1 MDTDDDGPIVHLK
14 DRNRYKS
21 LDRRGP
27 CSLDASELRIQD
39 EIISSMD
46 DKNNDVNKIL
56 LLMCVQLDEMMDD
69 SDRIPDHLNRR
80 SDAID
85 TLIKSRTFSS
95 PSSSV
100 DSVLTSK
107 KPNQKQLS
115 KDANDL
121 IKDID
126 ELLAGTNNESIG
138 LMDCDKLFCDVDELI
153 QGSDE
158 AMKSGNLMDF
168 VDEMIDN
175 VKKLVLNHDC
185 FHSSQQQHQYS
196 DNTTACLGKEEEGN
210 QNDYEDFLTIYGLI
224 LNLSLIEVDQIC
236 DQLID
241 LVGVRR
247 SEWNKVQLTTKSP
260 PKHRRIDDF
269 SDAERRKRQILKSYM
284 NTSLVICGKVT
295 LP

>member
-1 MDTDDDGPIVHLK
+1 MDTDADDPIVHLK
-14 DRNRYKS
+14 DRNRYTS

-27 CSLDASELRIQD
+27 CNLDASELRIQD

-56 LLMCVQLDEMMDD
+56 LLMCVELDKVMDD

-85 TLIKSRTFSS
+85 TLIKSRNFSS
-95 PSSSV
+95 PSSYV

-107 KPNQKQLS
+107 KLNQKQLS

-126 ELLAGTNNESIG
+126 ELIAGTDNESIG
-138 LMDCDKLFCDVDELI
+138 GMDCDKLFRDVDELI

-158 AMKSGNLMDF
+158 ATKSGNLMDS

-175 VKKLVLNHDC
+175 VDKLIGNHDC
-185 FHSSQQQHQYS
+185 FNSSQQQHQYS
-196 DNTTACLGKEEEGN
+196 DKTTNIVVASSWMHSFPYSESHLYKNLHPTHANGCRGK
-210 QNDYEDFLTIYGLI
+210 F
-224 LNLSLIEVDQIC
+224 
-236 DQLID
+236 
-241 LVGVRR
+241 
-247 SEWNKVQLTTKSP
+247 
-260 PKHRRIDDF
+260 F
-269 SDAERRKRQILKSYM
+269 
-284 NTSLVICGKVT
+284 
-295 LP
+295 

>member
-1 MDTDDDGPIVHLK
+1 MSFLPAFPSFLPAQINHVLSKLHYCLACVMDTDDDDPIVHLK
-14 DRNRYKS
+14 DRNRYTS

-107 KPNQKQLS
+107 KPNQNQLS
-115 KDANDL
+115 NP
-121 IKDID
+121 I
-126 ELLAGTNNESIG
+126 
-138 LMDCDKLFCDVDELI
+138 
-153 QGSDE
+153 
-158 AMKSGNLMDF
+158 
-168 VDEMIDN
+168 
-175 VKKLVLNHDC
+175 
-185 FHSSQQQHQYS
+185 
-196 DNTTACLGKEEEGN
+196 
-210 QNDYEDFLTIYGLI
+210 
-224 LNLSLIEVDQIC
+224 
-236 DQLID
+236 
-241 LVGVRR
+241 
-247 SEWNKVQLTTKSP
+247 
-260 PKHRRIDDF
+260 
-269 SDAERRKRQILKSYM
+269 
-284 NTSLVICGKVT
+284 
-295 LP
+295 